1 MDGEQILGVII
12 MCFVGFGCGLLFYGI
27 GYSAQIS
34 SKPMHFYSGTSVD
47 PKSISDIPAY
57 NRENARMWKIF
68 SVPFWLTGI
77 VALLSIFVER
87 LAALCGI
94 LIGVACTVG
103 IAWLV
108 LTYRKIYNKYRIS

>member
-1 MDGEQILGVII
+1 MNSEQIFGIII

-34 SKPMHFYSGTSVD
+34 SKPIHFYSGTSVD
-47 PKSISDIPAY
+47 PKTISDIPAY

-68 SVPFWLTGI
+68 SAPFWLTGF
-77 VALLSIFVER
+77 VALLSIFEER
-87 LAALCGI
+87 LSALCGI
-94 LIGVACTVG
+94 LIGIACTAG

-108 LTYRKIYNKYRIS
+108 LTYKRIYNKYRIT